1 MQLNNFV
8 LDAVNA
14 VLDWDLPDEAYPDA
28 VNSRV
33 CLMAGIEPEQFGGY
47 EMDLTVH

>member
-14 VLDWDLPDEAYPDA
+14 VLDWDLPDEAYQEA
-28 VNSRV
+28 VNSQA
-33 CLMAGIEPEQFGGY
+33 CLMAGIEPEQSGGC
-47 EMDLTVH
+47 EMNFTVH

>member
-14 VLDWDLPDEAYPDA
+14 VLDWDLPDAAYPEA
-28 VNSRV
+28 VNSQV
-33 CLMAGIEPEQFGGY
+33 CLMAGIEPEQFGGC
-47 EMDLTVH
+47 EMDFTVH

>member
-14 VLDWDLPDEAYPDA
+14 VLDWDLPDEANPNA
-28 VNSRV
+28 VNSQV
-33 CLMAGIEPEQFGGY
+33 CLMAGIEPGEWGAC
-47 EMDLTVH
+47 ELDLTVH

>member
-14 VLDWDLPDEAYPDA
+14 VLDWDLPDEAYPEA
-28 VNSRV
+28 INSQA
-33 CLMAGIEPEQFGGY
+33 CYLG
-47 EMDLTVH
+47 DLESEFDFLH

>member
-28 VNSRV
+28 VNFQV
-33 CLMAGIEPEQFGGY
+33 CLMAGNEPGEWGGC
-47 EMDLTVH
+47 ELDLTVH

>member
-14 VLDWDLPDEAYPDA
+14 VLDWDLPDEAYPEA
-28 VNSRV
+28 VNSQV
-33 CLMAGIEPEQFGGY
+33 CLMAGIEAGQLDGC
-47 EMDLTVH
+47 EMDFTVH

>member
-14 VLDWDLPDEAYPDA
+14 VLDWDLPDEAYAEAIHSQACYLSGFESEWDF
-28 VNSRV
+28 
-33 CLMAGIEPEQFGGY
+33 L
-47 EMDLTVH
+47 H

>member
-14 VLDWDLPDEAYPDA
+14 VLDWDLPDEAYQEA
-28 VNSRV
+28 VNSQV
-33 CLMAGIEPEQFGGY
+33 SLMAGIEPEQFGGC
-47 EMDLTVH
+47 EMDFTVH